1 MTIHFLQVKRMNF
14 IKASILVTAL
24 SSIFLTSVQAEEV
37 TTLPTIKVMADAE
50 LRDEEVKMAPLQED
64 KNVRKALQK
73 KIIKSEQDIQNYVI
87 GDSAN
92 IVNVQPKAP
101 PIDMSGLSPMMQ
113 EYVLA
118 VAAGLQSSDPT
129 SGLMTM
135 LQPVSMGLTRD
146 QAIEAVKNGSFKLN
160 IDTDRLN
167 LMMGDNKWQNNLP
180 TNKR

>member
-1 MTIHFLQVKRMNF
+1 MNF
-14 IKASILVTAL
+14 IKASIFATAL
-24 SSIFLTSVQAEEV
+24 YSIGLPTVQANEV
-37 TTLPTIKVMADAE
+37 TTLPTIKVMADSE
-50 LRDEEVKMAPLQED
+50 LRDEQVTMTPFQEEKD
-64 KNVRKALQK
+64 ARKALQH
-73 KIIKSEQDIQNYVI
+73 KIIKSEQDIQNYMI
-87 GDSAN
+87 GDNATVVN
-92 IVNVQPKAP
+92 IQPQAMP
-101 PIDMSGLSPMMQ
+101 VDMSSLNPLMQ

-135 LQPVSMGLTRD
+135 LQPVSMRLTRD

-167 LMMGDNKWQNNLP
+167 LMMGNTQWQNNLP